1 MKTMKLLNDLVAS
14 FKQNILAMT
23 DPTEDEI
30 RCKNICIKLINHPD
44 AKLAYSSR
52 STERLVYLEYDNVYI
67 NILDRDIH
75 IIYEY
80 EVFKFYISHP
90 DTHSDIINSFDDKMK
105 SKFDVF
111 YDLSNYLKENF
122 LIKVESF

>member
-1 MKTMKLLNDLVAS
+1 MKLLNELISS
-14 FKQNILAMT
+14 FKQNVLAMV

-30 RCKNICIKLINHPD
+30 RCKNICIKMINNPD
-44 AKLAYSSR
+44 SKLAYSSK
-52 STERLVYLEYDNVYI
+52 SAERLVYLEDENIYI
-67 NILDRDIH
+67 NMIDRDIH

-80 EVFKFYISHP
+80 EVFKFFISHQN
-90 DTHSDIINSFDDKMK
+90 THLEIIAAFDNKMA

-122 LIKVESF
+122 LTKVESF

>member
-1 MKTMKLLNDLVAS
+1 MKLLHDLIAS
-14 FKQNILAMT
+14 FKQNILAMV
-23 DPTEDEI
+23 DPSEDDI

-44 AKLAYSSR
+44 AKLAYSSK
-52 STERLVYLEYDNVYI
+52 SPERLIYLEDNNIYI
-67 NILDRDIH
+67 NILDRDVC

-80 EVFKFYISHP
+80 EVFKFFISHQ
-90 DTHSDIINSFDDKMK
+90 DTHLEIINAFDNKMA

-111 YDLSNYLKENF
+111 YDLSNFLKENF

>member
-1 MKTMKLLNDLVAS
+1 MKLLYDLVAS
-14 FKQNILAMT
+14 FKQNILAMV
-23 DPTEDEI
+23 DPSEDDI

-44 AKLAYSSR
+44 AKLAYSSK
-52 STERLVYLEYDNVYI
+52 SPERLIYLEDNNIYI
-67 NILDRDIH
+67 NILDRDVC

-80 EVFKFYISHP
+80 EVFKFFISHQ
-90 DTHSDIINSFDDKMK
+90 DTHLEIINAFDNKMA

-111 YDLSNYLKENF
+111 YDLSNFLKENF

>member
-1 MKTMKLLNDLVAS
+1 MKLLYDLIAS
-14 FKQNILAMT
+14 FKQNILAMV
-23 DPTEDEI
+23 DPSEDDI

-44 AKLAYSSR
+44 AKLAYSSK
-52 STERLVYLEYDNVYI
+52 SPERLIYLEDNNIYI
-67 NILDRDIH
+67 NILDRDVC

-80 EVFKFYISHP
+80 EVFKFFISHQ
-90 DTHSDIINSFDDKMK
+90 DTHLEIINAFDNKMA

-111 YDLSNYLKENF
+111 YDLSNFLKENF